1 MTCEL
6 LGLDE
11 DRMSVSEVERQCTPR
26 LADYFVELQLDE
38 TQIRHGSSVGV
49 VTRRLPSIE
58 WPDVPFPNSISMFC
72 VPHGWSLAH
81 KQLDPTFFVCTLTDL
96 MGAHQYA
103 CCLQMYEPCVAS
115 LDEECE
121 DSYQPSSS
129 MYRPR
134 VYVIL
139 SRYPYFDL
147 FRACLH
153 RIFLAIQ
160 NDVSTAEV
168 MIATIISKIL
178 LVGRSPISFT
188 MGGERVSVQP
198 ILQRRVPLTGDRVAR
213 FARCL
218 GSIHNL
224 LTVVRAVLCDAKIIL
239 HSSSQQRLSDSAYA
253 IKSIIFPFEYTY
265 TFVTALPELLLEYL
279 ESPTPYLMGVL
290 SQVRGKLPN
299 VDAVVVDL
307 DTGEVR
313 LPVNSQLAELP
324 SPFRERLIT
333 RLQRVL
339 SPELSTADFAVPAA
353 LPPPLEPHLLDKE
366 IRACFVLFFS
376 ELLYGYRSCLELV
389 RLHRHPLIV
398 FHKSAFMGMRH
409 LSSPLLHDLIEGQMF
424 QLFVATRGLPFRECD
439 IFDDVV
445 CTATV
450 DNDDLD
456 ASEEKQRLSK
466 ISNSLLVNEKQE
478 CIMTTTPTLAKRAS
492 LAISNGDHLNHDEST
507 LRPLNNERIN
517 ALIEQNRSQWCLDD
531 PGRLHPKEV
540 PVPAKLNLYEEHIG
554 ANSRRLLVLSACVDA
569 IFDNRMSEARK
580 MMCAVELSLRVVAAR
595 VALCRHLASA
605 AVPVTRAMLQ
615 PAQFELVVRL
625 LNCALEH
632 ESDDDEHGIA
642 YACLHL
648 GNIYCRRLTQGVQQ
662 YAYTCVQDHS
672 VWSNQR
678 FWEAAFFHDVHE
690 LMRRHYGNA
699 HDSDMPLS
707 GKSRYDMW
715 NLLEEPTAM
724 AISAARLSNLSE
736 YSEEELKKCSEEE
749 ESIVYGQAKHYVNL
763 MIYLR
768 VPLDASRLRR
778 IDKNDLELRGNS
790 RGLRDTDSFSCS
802 DGESGFIENVNDGD
816 LGNVVVTW
824 ISRVIDRICS
834 AAGLDPR
841 LTEQLT
847 QVIPGFVAVHIDNL
861 EQVYAESRKLAPPP
875 KPKLLTPVLLTPCER
890 IVVGGLRCVLLPEGR
905 PVNAENP
912 ENNVNLLPAEGA
924 LFLTNYRI
932 IFKGRPTNPFL
943 TDVVVV
949 RSVPVMTL
957 TKEKSI
963 GDQSLHAAG
972 QLHGISSKIASGLH
986 DGLQMR
992 TSCFQL
998 LKVAFD
1004 EEVSGDEVEAFTK
1017 SLSSQR
1023 WPSVLPHTLFAYNT
1037 VSHLLTSTLP
1047 TGSKS
1052 KYSTIRELKKTIAR
1066 FPGKNSIARRRLD
1079 SVGKWPQS
1087 PLVTSAMRSST
1098 QPAKN
1103 DTFANH
1109 SDYLDLSDIPE
1120 IINPL
1125 NGPDMHRHHLCDY
1138 ERLRLRGIDSIFRTS
1153 FANAHYDIIKSYP
1166 CAFVVPSSVGD
1177 DAFMKI
1183 AKGFKHGR
1191 FPVITWTSESGALL
1205 IRGSGLTQSNVVQKF
1220 KKANILHGSES
1231 VSTLGGSRMTLV
1243 SKDSGEAGPLHS
1255 AEYQEHYLARLA
1267 QVSPSGSGDMGGTTG
1282 SLTSLLSIDS
1292 LLTADGMSV
1301 ATGTPDARRRNQG
1314 SDFGRHHA
1322 TSIRSSGGKPGSRGS
1337 MINPTIPWTV
1347 ASSYSE
1353 RQSQKT
1359 LQHATGSLSRKNLY
1373 ILVEKG
1379 HSKIF
1384 RGDKNVEF
1392 VPISFPTTHQMKVSF
1407 KKLLRVMRP
1416 SVPFM
1421 DSSSSTFYRS
1431 LEESE
1436 WLQMVSNLLSL
1447 SASIASVVNIQN
1459 SSVALCIEEG
1469 WDATCQLMSLA
1480 QLMLDPYYRTIDGFQ
1495 VLIEKEW
1502 LAFGHRF
1509 SHRANHTISSQN
1521 SGITPVFLVFL
1532 DAVHQLMA
1540 QFPGAFEIN
1549 DFYLRFLAYHSQSAF
1564 FRTFL
1569 LDCESER
1576 VQLEQLVPETGEGHR
1591 GCIWLYIKEKTCRNT
1606 IFHNLL
1612 YSPDGQG
1619 VLLPACSVAALQIW
1633 TFYSEETLSH
1643 GSPYDIDLAEAEL
1656 AERDEEQ
1663 FAHSGEGVTTGNAAA
1678 RIVDSTITSQDLR
1691 REDGITFLVQTNDR
1705 LNPLDKPRAG
1715 GWLATWQ
1722 TAEERILVK
1731 DEEDQDEKEE
1741 KPHDWDWQVRRV
1753 LMKRAALRLLLRG
1766 VTSRSAASQKTVT
1779 RNHVFEH
1786 YGASGAQPSECA
1798 LCHFPLYGTVVR
1810 TGQRCRQCGVI
1821 AHDKCIVNITWPC
1834 DARGTVAPRPIPE
1847 QSLPPTPVKSAG
1859 EQQSTVVRSE
1869 TMLSDFGEANG
1880 GRTLTMGHGVVSSSR
1895 AAPLHQGYLSKKGA
1909 KFKLW
1914 APRWFELEANS
1925 HKMYYYESEHDME
1938 CRGYIDLCDVGS
1950 VEVENSGSK
1959 AILELRTKKRV
1970 YSLLAESRLVA
1981 ETWKEKIE
1989 MVLRE

>member
-1 MTCEL
+1 MTCEFL
-6 LGLDE
+6 VLDE

-58 WPDVPFPNSISMFC
+58 WPDVPFPNSISM
-72 VPHGWSLAH
+72 
-81 KQLDPTFFVCTLTDL
+81 
-96 MGAHQYA
+96 
-103 CCLQMYEPCVAS
+103 MYEPCVGS
-115 LDEECE
+115 LDEDCE
-121 DSYQPSSS
+121 DSYQPSAS

-147 FRACLH
+147 FRLNPVGCSFCLKACLH

-313 LPVNSQLAELP
+313 LPLNSQLAELP

-333 RLQRVL
+333 RLQR
-339 SPELSTADFAVPAA
+339 
-353 LPPPLEPHLLDKE
+353 DKE

-398 FHKSAFMGMRH
+398 FHKAAFMGMRH

-517 ALIEQNRSQWCLDD
+517 ALIEQNRSHWCLDD

-625 LNCALEH
+625 LNCALE
-632 ESDDDEHGIA
+632 
-642 YACLHL
+642 
-648 GNIYCRRLTQGVQQ
+648 RLTQGVQQ

-905 PVNAENP
+905 PVSAENP

-1066 FPGKNSIARRRLD
+1066 FPGKNSMARRRLD

-1138 ERLRLRGIDSIFRTS
+1138 ERLRLRGIDSIFRIS
-1153 FANAHYDIIKSYP
+1153 YANAHYDIIKSYP

-1177 DAFMKI
+1177 DAFLKI

-1205 IRGSGLTQSNVVQKF
+1205 IRGSGLTQSNVVQKI

-1243 SKDSGEAGPLHS
+1243 SKDSGDAGPLHS

-1314 SDFGRHHA
+1314 SDFGRHYA

-1359 LQHATGSLSRKNLY
+1359 LQHAIGSLSRKNLY

-1436 WLQMVSNLLSL
+1436 WLQMV
-1447 SASIASVVNIQN
+1447 
-1459 SSVALCIEEG
+1459 ALCIEEG

-1521 SGITPVFLVFL
+1521 SGITPVFL
-1532 DAVHQLMA
+1532 LMA

-1591 GCIWLYIKEKTCRNT
+1591 GCIWLYIKEKTSRNT

-1678 RIVDSTITSQDLR
+1678 RIIDSTVTSQDLR

-1705 LNPLDKPRAG
+1705 LNPLDKPRVG

-1741 KPHDWDWQVRRV
+1741 KPRDWDWQVRRV

-1766 VTSRSAASQKTVT
+1766 VTSRSAASQKTVA

-1847 QSLPPTPVKSAG
+1847 QSLPPTPVKSTA
-1859 EQQSTVVRSE
+1859 EQQNTVVRSE

-1959 AILELRTKKRV
+1959 AILELRTKKRI

>member
-1 MTCEL
+1 MYCGNRCS
-6 LGLDE
+6 GLFDE
-11 DRMSVSEVERQCTPR
+11 VRMSVSEVERQCTPR

-38 TQIRHGSSVGV
+38 AQIRHGSSVGI
-49 VTRRLPSIE
+49 VTRRLPTIE
-58 WPDVPFPNSISMFC
+58 WPDVPFPNSISMDVQKKPLKKSVWALLKLFC
-72 VPHGWSLAH
+72 VPNGWSLAH

-103 CCLQMYEPCVAS
+103 CCLQVYEPCLGGS
-115 LDEECE
+115 DEDCE
-121 DSYQPSSS
+121 DLYHPSSS
-129 MYRPR
+129 TFRPR

-160 NDVSTAEV
+160 NDVLMAEV

-178 LVGRSPISFT
+178 LIGRTPISFT

-218 GSIHNL
+218 
-224 LTVVRAVLCDAKIIL
+224 VRLCHQDYL
-239 HSSSQQRLSDSAYA
+239 
-253 IKSIIFPFEYTY
+253 TY
-265 TFVTALPELLLEYL
+265 TPVFQIYLRNSIAGTVAGVSGKSYTLSHGRIIPSARKSMMEFLAKLECFV
-279 ESPTPYLMGVL
+279 MVL
-290 SQVRGKLPN
+290 NFQLPN

-339 SPELSTADFAVPAA
+339 SPELSTADYAIPAA

-398 FHKSAFMGMRH
+398 FHKAAFMGMRH

-439 IFDDVV
+439 IFDEIV
-445 CTATV
+445 CTATI
-450 DNDDLD
+450 DGDDLD
-456 ASEEKQRLSK
+456 TSDEKQRLSR
-466 ISNSLLVNEKQE
+466 ISSSLLMNEKQE
-478 CIMTTTPTLAKRAS
+478 CIMTTTPTLTKRTS
-492 LAISNGDHLNHDEST
+492 LALTNGDHFNHDECT
-507 LRPLNNERIN
+507 IRPLSNDRIN
-517 ALIEQNRSQWCLDD
+517 ALIEQNRSHWSLDD

-540 PVPAKLNLYEEHIG
+540 PVPEKLNLYEEHIG

-595 VALCRHLASA
+595 VALCRQ
-605 AVPVTRAMLQ
+605 AMLQ

-648 GNIYCRRLTQGVQQ
+648 GNMYCRRLSQGVQQ

-678 FWEAAFFHDVHE
+678 FWETAFFHDVHE
-690 LMRRHYGNA
+690 LMRRHYGKV
-699 HDSDMPLS
+699 HDSGMPLS
-707 GKSRYDMW
+707 GKSPYDMW

-724 AISAARLSNLSE
+724 AVSAVRLSNLTE

-790 RGLRDTDSFSCS
+790 RGLRDVSVSSFTTIMKARYIC
-802 DGESGFIENVNDGD
+802 
-816 LGNVVVTW
+816 LHHHVVTW

-875 KPKLLTPVLLTPCER
+875 KVVYSQNNLVKDNTNCFFKPKLLTPVLLTPCER
-890 IVVGGLRCVLLPEGR
+890 IIVGGLRCVLLPEGR
-905 PVNAENP
+905 PANAENP
-912 ENNVNLLPAEGA
+912 ENNVSLLPAEGA

-943 TDVVVV
+943 TDTVVV
-949 RSVPVMTL
+949 RSVPIMTL

-963 GDQSLHAAG
+963 GDQSLQAAG
-972 QLHGISSKIASGLH
+972 QLHGISSKV
-986 DGLQMR
+986 
-992 TSCFQL
+992 T
-998 LKVAFD
+998 
-1004 EEVSGDEVEAFTK
+1004 GDEVEAFTK

-1023 WPSVLPHTLFAYNT
+1023 WPSILPHTLFAYNT

-1047 TGSKS
+1047 TGPKS

-1066 FPGKNSIARRRLD
+1066 FPGKIN
-1079 SVGKWPQS
+1079 KWPS
-1087 PLVTSAMRSST
+1087 PLATPALRSST
-1098 QPAKN
+1098 QPNKT

-1125 NGPDMHRHHLCDY
+1125 NSPEIHRHHLHDY
-1138 ERLRLRGIDSIFRTS
+1138 ERLRFRGIDSIFRVSYT
-1153 FANAHYDIIKSYP
+1153 NAHYDVIKTYP

-1177 DAFMKI
+1177 DAFLKI

-1191 FPVITWTSESGALL
+1191 FPVITWTSENGALL

-1243 SKDSGEAGPLHS
+1243 SKDSGDAGPLHS
-1255 AEYQEHYLARLA
+1255 VEYQEHYLARLA
-1267 QVSPSGSGDMGGTTG
+1267 QVSPSGSGDLGGTTG
-1282 SLTSLLSIDS
+1282 SLASLLSVDS
-1292 LLTADGMSV
+1292 LLTADGMSSV

-1314 SDFGRHHA
+1314 SDLARHYA
-1322 TSIRSSGGKPGSRGS
+1322 TSIRSSGGKPGSRGCLVGVLYLIQTIGLDLGS
-1337 MINPTIPWTV
+1337 MMNPNIPWTI
-1347 ASSYSE
+1347 ASSYGE

-1359 LQHATGSLSRKNLY
+1359 LQFAIGSLTRKNLY
-1373 ILVEKG
+1373 IL
-1379 HSKIF
+1379 IF

-1416 SVPFM
+1416 SIPFM

-1436 WLQMVSNLLSL
+1436 WLQMISNLLSL
-1447 SASIASVVNIQN
+1447 STSIASIVNMQN

-1480 QLMLDPYYRTIDGFQ
+1480 ELMLDPFYRTIEGFQ
-1495 VLIEKEW
+1495 ILIEKEW

-1532 DAVHQLMA
+1532 DAVHQLLE

-1576 VQLEQLVPETGEGHR
+1576 VHLEQLVPETGEGHR
-1591 GCIWLYIKEKTCRNT
+1591 GC
-1606 IFHNLL
+1606 
-1612 YSPDGQG
+1612 
-1619 VLLPACSVAALQIW
+1619 VLLPACSVAALRIW

-1656 AERDEEQ
+1656 AERDDEH
-1663 FAHSGEGVTTGNAAA
+1663 FAHSGEG
-1678 RIVDSTITSQDLR
+1678 
-1691 REDGITFLVQTNDR
+1691 
-1705 LNPLDKPRAG
+1705 
-1715 GWLATWQ
+1715 
-1722 TAEERILVK
+1722 
-1731 DEEDQDEKEE
+1731 DEKEE
-1741 KPHDWDWQVRRV
+1741 KRDWDWQVRRV
-1753 LMKRAALRLLLRG
+1753 LMKRAAVRVLLRG
-1766 VTSRSAASQKTVT
+1766 MTSRAAANQKKV
-1779 RNHVFEH
+1779 VPEFA
-1786 YGASGAQPSECA
+1786 Y
-1798 LCHFPLYGTVVR
+1798 VVR
-1810 TGQRCRQCGVI
+1810 ERIKFYSGRQSGQRCRQCGVI

-1834 DARGTVAPRPIPE
+1834 DSRVTTVPRTVQE
-1847 QSLPPTPVKSAG
+1847 QSLPPTPSKSIA
-1859 EQQSTVVRSE
+1859 EPQSTVVRSE
-1869 TMLSDFGEANG
+1869 TMLSDIE
-1880 GRTLTMGHGVVSSSR
+1880 
-1895 AAPLHQGYLSKKGA
+1895 GA

-1950 VEVENSGSK
+1950 VEVENNGSK
-1959 AILELRTKKRV
+1959 AILELRTKKRA

>member
-1 MTCEL
+1 
-6 LGLDE
+6 
-11 DRMSVSEVERQCTPR
+11 MSISEVERQCTPR

-38 TQIRHGSSVGV
+38 SQIRHGSSVGV
-49 VTRRLPSIE
+49 VTRRLPSVE
-58 WPDVPFPNSISMFC
+58 WPDVPFPNSISMVYEHC
-72 VPHGWSLAH
+72 VGG
-81 KQLDPTFFVCTLTDL
+81 TDED
-96 MGAHQYA
+96 
-103 CCLQMYEPCVAS
+103 C
-115 LDEECE
+115 D
-121 DSYQPSSS
+121 DSYHPSSS
-129 MYRPR
+129 MYIPR

-153 RIFLAIQ
+153 RIFVTIQ
-160 NDVSTAEV
+160 NDVSAAEV

-178 LVGRSPISFT
+178 LIGRSPISFT

-198 ILQRRVPLTGDRVAR
+198 ILQRRVPLTGDRVTR

-265 TFVTALPELLLEYL
+265 TFVTVLPELLLEYL

-290 SQVRGKLPN
+290 SQVKGKLPN
-299 VDAVVVDL
+299 VDAVMVDL

-313 LPVNSQLAELP
+313 LPVSSQLAELP
-324 SPFRERLIT
+324 PPFRERLVI
-333 RLQRVL
+333 RLQWVL
-339 SPELSTADFAVPAA
+339 SPELSTADLAVPPA
-353 LPPPLEPHLLDKE
+353 LPPPLEPQLLDKE

-376 ELLYGYRSCLELV
+376 ELLYGYRTCLELV

-398 FHKSAFMGMRH
+398 FHKAAFMGMRH
-409 LSSPLLHDLIEGQMF
+409 LSSPLLHDLFEGQMF

-439 IFDDVV
+439 IFDEVV
-445 CTATV
+445 CTASV
-450 DNDDLD
+450 DREDMD

-466 ISNSLLVNEKQE
+466 ISSSLLVNEKQE
-478 CIMTTTPTLAKRAS
+478 SIMTTTPTLAKRAS
-492 LAISNGDHLNHDEST
+492 LAISNGDHISHDHST
-507 LRPLNNERIN
+507 LRPLSNDRIN
-517 ALIEQNRSQWCLDD
+517 TLVEQNRSHWCLDD
-531 PGRLHPKEV
+531 PGRIHPREV
-540 PVPAKLNLYEEHIG
+540 PVPGKLNFCEEHIG

-569 IFDNRMSEARK
+569 IFDNRLSEARK

-595 VALCRHLASA
+595 VALCRQLASA
-605 AVPVTRAMLQ
+605 AVPVTRAMLL
-615 PAQFELVVRL
+615 PAQFEMVVRL

-648 GNIYCRRLTQGVQQ
+648 GNMYCRRLTQGVQQ

-690 LMRRHYGNA
+690 LMRRHYGKA
-699 HDSDMPLS
+699 HDNDMPLS
-707 GKSRYDMW
+707 GKSKYDMW
-715 NLLEEPTAM
+715 NLLEQPTAM
-724 AISAARLSNLSE
+724 AVSASRLSNLSD
-736 YSEEELKKCSEEE
+736 YSEEELNKCSEEE

-763 MIYLR
+763 MIYMR

-790 RGLRDTDSFSCS
+790 RGFRETDSLSGS

-816 LGNVVVTW
+816 LGSV
-824 ISRVIDRICS
+824 
-834 AAGLDPR
+834 
-841 LTEQLT
+841 
-847 QVIPGFVAVHIDNL
+847 VIPGFVAVHIDNL

-875 KPKLLTPVLLTPCER
+875 KPKLLTPTLLTPCER

-905 PVNAENP
+905 PAHVESP
-912 ENNVNLLPAEGA
+912 ENNMNLVPAEGA

-943 TDVVVV
+943 TDAVVV
-949 RSVPVMTL
+949 RSVPIMTL

-963 GDQSLHAAG
+963 GDQILHAAG
-972 QLHGISSKIASGLH
+972 HLHGISSKIASGLH

-1004 EEVSGDEVEAFTK
+1004 EEVSGDEVEAFIK
-1017 SLSSQR
+1017 SLSTLR
-1023 WPSVLPHTLFAYNT
+1023 WPNVLPHTLFAYNT

-1047 TGSKS
+1047 TGSKT

-1066 FPGKNSIARRRLD
+1066 FPGKNSVTRRRMD
-1079 SVGKWPQS
+1079 SVNKWPAS
-1087 PLVTSAMRSST
+1087 PLVNTAMKSST
-1098 QPAKN
+1098 QPSKN

-1120 IINPL
+1120 IINPM
-1125 NGPDMHRHHLCDY
+1125 NCSDMHRHHLCDY
-1138 ERLRLRGIDSIFRTS
+1138 ERLHLRGIDSIFRITHT
-1153 FANAHYDIIKSYP
+1153 NAHYDVVKTYP

-1177 DAFMKI
+1177 DAFPKI

-1191 FPVITWTSESGALL
+1191 LPVITWTSETGALL
-1205 IRGSGLTQSNVVQKF
+1205 IRGSGLTQNNVVQKF

-1243 SKDSGEAGPLHS
+1243 SKDSGEPGPLHS

-1267 QVSPSGSGDMGGTTG
+1267 NASPSGNGDLGGTTG
-1282 SLTSLLSIDS
+1282 SLSSLLTIDS

-1301 ATGTPDARRRNQG
+1301 TTGTPDARRRNQG
-1314 SDFGRHHA
+1314 SDFGRHYA

-1337 MINPTIPWTV
+1337 LVNPAIPWTM
-1347 ASSYSE
+1347 ASSYGE

-1359 LQHATGSLSRKNLY
+1359 LQHALGSLTRRNLY

-1384 RGDKNVEF
+1384 RGDKNMEF
-1392 VPISFPTTHQMKVSF
+1392 VPISFPTTHQMKISF

-1421 DSSSSTFYRS
+1421 DSSSSSSTFYRS

-1447 SASIASVVNIQN
+1447 STSIASVVNMQN

-1469 WDATCQLMSLA
+1469 WDATCQLVSLA

-1521 SGITPVFLVFL
+1521 SGITPVFLIFL
-1532 DAVHQLMA
+1532 DAVHQLLA

-1576 VQLEQLVPETGEGHR
+1576 VHLEQLVPETGEGHR
-1591 GCIWLYIKEKTCRNT
+1591 GCIWMYIKEKTCRNT
-1606 IFHNLL
+1606 IFHNLF
-1612 YSPDGQG
+1612 YSSEGQG
-1619 VLLPACSVAALQIW
+1619 VVLPASSVAALRIW

-1656 AERDEEQ
+1656 VERDEER
-1663 FAHSGEGVTTGNAAA
+1663 FAHSGEGTL
-1678 RIVDSTITSQDLR
+1678 DLVLAMSLC
-1691 REDGITFLVQTNDR
+1691 FPTNDR
-1705 LNPLDKPRAG
+1705 LNPLDKPRIG
-1715 GWLATWQ
+1715 RWLATWQ
-1722 TAEERILVK
+1722 TAEERMLTK
-1731 DEEDQDEKEE
+1731 EDDYQEKEE
-1741 KPHDWDWQVRRV
+1741 KIHNFESQIRRV
-1753 LMKRAALRLLLRG
+1753 LMKRTALRVLLRG
-1766 VTSRSAASQKTVT
+1766 VTSRSAPSQKTVS
-1779 RNHVFEH
+1779 RNHIFEH
-1786 YGASGAQPSECA
+1786 YGASGTQSSECA

-1834 DARGTVAPRPIPE
+1834 DSRTAMAPHMIQE
-1847 QSLPPTPVKSAG
+1847 YSLPPTPLKSYAD
-1859 EQQSTVVRSE
+1859 QQNTVARSE
-1869 TMLSDFGEANG
+1869 TMLSDFGEGNG
-1880 GRTLTMGHGVVSSSR
+1880 GRTLTIGQGLVSSSR
-1895 AAPLHQGYLSKKGA
+1895 TTPLHQGYLSKKGA

-1959 AILELRTKKRV
+1959 AILELRTRKRI